1 MPDCPVD
8 SVRAVGNAAGAG
20 TVRMLVSAEQRD
32 EVAAAVRDIEKIETA
47 TEPRF
52 QELFVS
58 AMAFPHATAPSPH
71 LAEVVT
77 LPQRIASEAGG
88 RRRRRRDTNGGEA
101 SMKSER
107 QQA

>member
-1 MPDCPVD
+1 
-8 SVRAVGNAAGAG
+8 
-20 TVRMLVSAEQRD
+20 
-32 EVAAAVRDIEKIETA
+32 
-47 TEPRF
+47 
-52 QELFVS
+52 LFVS

-77 LPQRIASEAGG
+77 LPQRITSEAGG
-88 RRRRRRDTNGGEA
+88 RRRRLRDTNGGEA